1 MAVMMKTTLIGAVCL
16 VVGVVLGHF
25 LPLKNQSDQPSPR
38 ESMDE
43 ARSARSGAGSQVDFA
58 ASRRPAQDVGGASDP
73 DFAESGQDR
82 RLLSVPAALIRE
94 LSLAGGIRSAGQDL
108 LSRDGKMEELLQI
121 TDQEKAVVQKAWT
134 QSLQKIKELEA
145 SSSQSEDQEDGS
157 VQITVPDLSRD
168 RAELGKGFQSLVN
181 DTLGDNRGD
190 VFLAMKQVDRMFAP
204 QSGQRVYTVSVE
216 AIGDGRW
223 RYHMVSVDGEGKRRV
238 WVGEKVPNEIRHLTD
253 AAKIVPSINPP
264 EDGGEE

>member
-1 MAVMMKTTLIGAVCL
+1 M

-25 LPLKNQSDQPSPR
+25 LPLKNQSDQSSPG
-38 ESMDE
+38 ESDDE
-43 ARSARSGAGSQVDFA
+43 ARSARSGVGSHVDFG
-58 ASRRPAQDVGGASDP
+58 ASRRPDQDLGGGAAPEFS
-73 DFAESGQDR
+73 ESGQDS

-94 LSLAGGIRSAGQDL
+94 LSLAGGTRSAGQDL
-108 LSRDGKMEELLQI
+108 FSRDGEMEKLLQI
-121 TDQEKAVVQKAWT
+121 TDQEKAVVQKAWA
-134 QSLQKIKELEA
+134 QSLQKIQELEA
-145 SSSQSEDQEDGS
+145 RSSKSEDLEDGS

-168 RAELGKGFQSLVN
+168 RGELAKGFRSSVN

-190 VFLAMKQVDRMFAP
+190 VFLAMKQVDQIFTP
-204 QSGQRVYTVSVE
+204 KSGQRVYTVSVE

-223 RYHMVSVDGEGKRRV
+223 RYHMASVDGEGKRRV

-264 EDGGEE
+264 EAGEEE